1 MASIM
6 ADRDKCVSSQ
16 AGKILNYAS
25 VQKNQCTGY
34 KKDKDLLKSSVN

>member
-16 AGKILNYAS
+16 AGKRLNYAS
-25 VQKNQCTGY
+25 VQKNQCTSY
-34 KKDKDLLKSSVN
+34 KDKGLLKSSVN